1 MTSVETLNNTTLPLF
16 VFIGA
21 QGKKTLQW
29 RDLLFTKR
37 IRLLSWQNYVEKMTY
52 ENAHVSNFIRPLK
65 NIIKWKRDSSFNF
78 YFLHN
83 VGWVYSKFMY
93 MMTSKHDGIFTIL
106 LQAQKRNIYCKKKYV
121 IDNYNNNDH
130 KTKSLSLSFY
140 ICQN

>member
-1 MTSVETLNNTTLPLF
+1 
-16 VFIGA
+16 
-21 QGKKTLQW
+21 
-29 RDLLFTKR
+29 
-37 IRLLSWQNYVEKMTY
+37 
-52 ENAHVSNFIRPLK
+52 
-65 NIIKWKRDSSFNF
+65 
-78 YFLHN
+78 
-83 VGWVYSKFMY
+83 